1 MMEKHKIVFFSIVI
15 IVISFL
21 IFQNFVNKNDIQL
34 YLDKSGPLIGTEYPR
49 SFGFEGNG
57 IKIAIIDT
65 GIDYNHPDLS
75 GYENDAKV
83 IGGYDYIDNDEDPM
97 DTNGHGTEVA
107 GIIAADGNLKG
118 IAPKA
123 KILAYRVSSDGESVS
138 TDLIIDAIRQAI
150 KDDVD
155 IINISLGINKT
166 NVRLDNSIND
176 AIKEGVVVVTAAG
189 NNGPALGTIGSP
201 GRTIN
206 SITVGASLNN
216 NTSSIAST
224 FTIENKQYEVFPMEG
239 TKPLSES
246 ISAKILFGKYGRER
260 DFKELDAQDS
270 ILLVERGSD
279 RLGELVYFSEKEYN
293 AAQNGAKALVVYNNQ
308 PGNFFAKLEHE
319 DAPPNY
325 SPSIPA
331 VSLSREE
338 GLELRDILENE
349 IIGKLDIFYHPDV
362 VALFSS
368 RGPVSPFYIKPD
380 LVAPGAFINTT
391 LNGGKYNFTSG
402 TSFAAPHVSGA
413 AAILLQKEPNLDPIE
428 IGSILAT
435 TADPV
440 LDPYGILVSSELSG
454 TGRLNLTRAFD
465 AKIVVVPHSL
475 IFNLSTKNPD
485 QTHALKLKSLD
496 GDLPSLD
503 IAFELRDDEIKFDY
517 YFENEYLNI
526 QAKLV
531 KEKIGDFEGVLIIS
545 DKKTNYRIPILI
557 HITEGGMNITETNGE
572 LSFELVHPESWSY
585 AKISVTNKDSGKT
598 YKISKTP
605 TKDSTLAIYEAG
617 EYWIETHMTT
627 KGGVESMYG
636 VIVVNNPSTSKGFD
650 IFDSIGITPK
660 PLLIISVII
669 GVMIVMGI
677 KLGRT

>member
-1 MMEKHKIVFFSIVI
+1 MMEKYKIVFFSIVV

-21 IFQNFVNKNDIQL
+21 IFQNFVNKNNIQL
-34 YLDKSGPLIGTEYPR
+34 YLDKSGPLIGTEYPH
-49 SFGFEGNG
+49 SFGYEGNG

-65 GIDYNHPDLS
+65 GVDYNHPDLS

-83 IGGYDYIDNDEDPM
+83 IGGYDYVDNDEDPM

-123 KILAYRVSSDGESVS
+123 KILAYRVSADGESVS
-138 TDLIIDAIRQAI
+138 TDLIIKAISHAI

-155 IINISLGINKT
+155 IINISLGVNKT

-176 AIKEGVVVVTAAG
+176 AIKEGIVVVVAAG
-189 NNGPALGTIGSP
+189 NNGPALETIGSP

-206 SITVGASLNN
+206 SITVGATLNN

-224 FTIENKQYEVFPMEG
+224 LTIENKQYEVFPMQG
-239 TKPLSES
+239 TEVLFEP
-246 ISAKILFGKYGRER
+246 ISAKILFGEYGREQ

-293 AAQNGAKALVVYNNQ
+293 AAQNGVKALVVYNNQ
-308 PGNFFAKLEHE
+308 PGNFLAKLEHE

-338 GLELRDILENE
+338 GLELRYMLENE
-349 IIGKLDIFYHPDV
+349 IIGKLDIFYYPDF
-362 VALFSS
+362 VAPFSS

-391 LNGGKYNFTSG
+391 LLGGKYNFTSG

-435 TADPV
+435 TADAV
-440 LDPYGILVSSELSG
+440 FDPYGILVSSELSG

-465 AKIVVVPHSL
+465 AKIVVVPHNL
-475 IFNLSTKNPD
+475 IFNLSTKNPA

-496 GDLPSLD
+496 GDLSSLD
-503 IAFELRDDEIKFDY
+503 IAFELGSDEVEFDY
-517 YFENEYLNI
+517 YFEKEYLNI

-531 KEKIGDFEGVLIIS
+531 KEKIGDFEGVLIIN

-557 HITEGGMNITETNGE
+557 RVTEGGMNITETNGE

-585 AKISVTNKDSGKT
+585 AKISATNKDSGKT
-598 YKISKTP
+598 YEISKTP
-605 TKDSTLAIYEAG
+605 TKDSTLAVYEAG
-617 EYWIETHMTT
+617 EYWIETHMIT
-627 KGGVESMYG
+627 KDGVENLYG
-636 VIVVNNPSTSKGFD
+636 VIVVNNPSISKGFD